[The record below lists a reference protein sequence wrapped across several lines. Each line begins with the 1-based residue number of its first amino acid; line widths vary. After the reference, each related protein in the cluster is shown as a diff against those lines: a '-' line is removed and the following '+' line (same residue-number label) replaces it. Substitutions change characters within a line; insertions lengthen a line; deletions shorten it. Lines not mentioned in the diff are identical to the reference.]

1 MTLTVQLT
9 AAGTSFLSSAQ
20 FVQRP
25 PVTPRWFPDC
35 REGVSHTT
43 SDHSD
48 RATDGGGDRVKDTV
62 EENRKKI
69 RCVRDRRMKGQ
80 RVLRSDMKMDILVSS
95 NRCKPQR
102 IYGNGAGHA
111 VNFNL
116 KKKMD
121 ALVIDKAENV
131 KEVIHER
138 ERGHG
143 DRGQRVKEMRWQRGA
158 QGRE

>member
-1 MTLTVQLT
+1 MIIRGDASARAT
-9 AAGTSFLSSAQ
+9 AEVRRVHLDINGAANCGRNILPVVCSSAQ
-20 FVQRP
+20 FDQRP

-48 RATDGGGDRVKDTV
+48 RATDGGRNRVKDTV

-69 RCVRDRRMKGQ
+69 RCVRDSRMKGQ
-80 RVLRSDMKMDILVSS
+80 RVLRSDMKMDMLVSS

-102 IYGNGAGHA
+102 IYGNGAGNA

-116 KKKMD
+116 KKKKWMHS
-121 ALVIDKAENV
+121 L
-131 KEVIHER
+131 
-138 ERGHG
+138 
-143 DRGQRVKEMRWQRGA
+143 
-158 QGRE
+158 